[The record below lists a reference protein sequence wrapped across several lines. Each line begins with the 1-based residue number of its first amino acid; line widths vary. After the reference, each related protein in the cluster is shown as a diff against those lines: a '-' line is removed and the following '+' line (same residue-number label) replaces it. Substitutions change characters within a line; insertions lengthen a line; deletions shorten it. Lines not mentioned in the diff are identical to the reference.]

1 MPLSKNFR
9 PQKNF
14 SLIRC
19 GRNNDGGYLL
29 SKNVILETKVLISF
43 GISDDISFETDF
55 LKINPVKNYCYD
67 KSLVQSFWKKKI
79 FNDLVASIY
88 NLNLNLI
95 NSTLKKYFE
104 FRNFFKNKNSVLNV
118 ETIQNGS
125 IRKIINYYKL
135 ENLIFFKIDIE
146 GSEYRILDELI
157 DYQDKICGLII
168 EFHDIDLHREKI
180 NNFIK
185 KFNLTLTH
193 IHPNNYGGVDAFSDP
208 LVIEMTFEKNPIEEN
223 NLNSIFP
230 KLLDQPNNP
239 SQPEINLNFEKI

>member
-1 MPLSKNFR
+1 M
-9 PQKNF
+9 
-14 SLIRC
+14 SLEI
-19 GRNNDGGYLL
+19 
-29 SKNVILETKVLISF
+29 
-43 GISDDISFETDF
+43 
-55 LKINPVKNYCYD
+55 
-67 KSLVQSFWKKKI
+67 
-79 FNDLVASIY
+79 
-88 NLNLNLI
+88 
-95 NSTLKKYFE
+95 
-104 FRNFFKNKNSVLNV
+104 FFKNKNSVLNV

-223 NLNSIFP
+223 NLNPIFP